1 MATVETPQRIELN
14 ISVEKVFYIIV
25 KAREFD
31 VKVAP
36 VEPDPG
42 SNPADDGEGSI
53 LGDYADDPTA
63 IELRAAINAL
73 NDDEVIDLI
82 ALAWLGRGDDDWA
95 AVRDLARERHHRHSA
110 SYLMGMPALGDYLEE
125 GLAALGYSCEEFE
138 VGRL

>member
-1 MATVETPQRIELN
+1 MATDMAPEQVDLN
-14 ISVEKVFYIIV
+14 ISVEKVFYIIM

-42 SNPADDGEGSI
+42 SNPADDGEGAI
-53 LGDYADDPTA
+53 LSDYAGDPTA
-63 IELRAAINAL
+63 AELRTAINTL

-82 ALAWLGRGDDDWA
+82 ALAWLGRGDDTWRN
-95 AVRDLARERHHRHSA
+95 VRALARERHHRHSA

-125 GLAALGYSCEEFE
+125 GLATLGYSCEEFE
-138 VGRL
+138 IGRL